1 MILISQK
8 IHAKEVDL
16 TGMAEH
22 FCGGG
27 GERVGVLTSDFKLGW
42 GIEETLLLV
51 SLYFLEK
58 LGGGGGGRAFFPA
71 SRLRR
76 PCLNVFSAATVPLV
90 ERAKKRKDN
99 LKRVRSFGRI
109 RIRIFDPRSLGSWCT
124 KGMELLYIGSVTMT
138 TGPK

>member
-16 TGMAEH
+16 TGTAEH

-27 GERVGVLTSDFKLGW
+27 GERVGVLTSDFKLEW

-58 LGGGGGGRAFFPA
+58 LGGGGREGFFP
-71 SRLRR
+71 SL
-76 PCLNVFSAATVPLV
+76 PPPPSL
-90 ERAKKRKDN
+90 
-99 LKRVRSFGRI
+99 LKRVFS
-109 RIRIFDPRSLGSWCT
+109 SNCT
-124 KGMELLYIGSVTMT
+124 LSGESKEKKRQSKKGAFLWEDTDQDF
-138 TGPK
+138 